1 MSDEFEKKSG
11 SKKGILVFLIVILL
25 IAAVAGG
32 IYLIKQKKTGEPEAI
47 VEKTVNSLFETT
59 EKTSEKPVRVGM
71 EITASVTG
79 SDANVKLVNSILKEI
94 KLKTT
99 TEIDVSKKLFNSN
112 VVIAYSDEDII
123 NASAFFQD
131 EKVYLYLK
139 DLYSKYIEINE
150 DVFEDMGVDLESSF
164 DLEKFDVEE
173 FTESFQKIVVNKLK
187 EKDISQEKVELNG
200 ANVQK
205 TSLKLTSKDIME
217 IARDVLKEF
226 NKTQKNDDIEDLI
239 EDLEDEIEEAEK
251 DTSIYAKVDI
261 YTKGGNNDVVKIS
274 IAFVEEDQMA
284 IVIDGE
290 KESDKQTVINI
301 LVNEDDS
308 NLNDAKKVADITIT
322 EESDSKG
329 TIVVK
334 AEIEGITAT
343 LNIAYTVE
351 EGITVSPA
359 KVSNSIVITDMTEKD
374 LKEILTNA
382 KKNEFLK
389 ALIEQIGGSDIFD
402 YVDEDTKAYTEP
414 HTVDEEEEYEYSY

>member
-11 SKKGILVFLIVILL
+11 SKKGLLVFLIVIVL

-32 IYLIKQKKTGEPEAI
+32 IYVIKQKKTGEPEAI

-71 EITASVTG
+71 ELTASVTG

-99 TEIDVSKKLFNSN
+99 TEIDASKKLFNSN
-112 VVIAYSDEDII
+112 VIISYSDEDII

-150 DVFEDMGVDLESSF
+150 DVLEDMGVDLESSF

-173 FTESFQKIVVNKLK
+173 FTESVQKIVVNKLK

-200 ANVQK
+200 SNVQK
-205 TSLKLTSKDIME
+205 TTLKLTAKDIME

-226 NKTQKNDDIEDLI
+226 NKTQKNDDIADLI
-239 EDLEDEIEEAEK
+239 EDLEDEIEDAE
-251 DTSIYAKVDI
+251 DTGIYAKIDI
-261 YTKGGNNDVVKIS
+261 YTKGANNDVVKIS

-284 IVIDGE
+284 LVIDGE
-290 KESDKQTVINI
+290 KKSDKQTVINI

-308 NLNDAKKVADITIT
+308 NVNDAEKVADITIT

-334 AEIEGITAT
+334 AEVEGITAT

-351 EGITVSPA
+351 EGITVTPA

-389 ALIEQIGGSDIFD
+389 ALIEQMGGSDIFD
-402 YVDEDTKAYTEP
+402 YIEEDTRTYTEP
-414 HTVDEEEEYEYSY
+414 QNVEEETESEYSY